1 MTTATTASTP
11 GGAHAAP
18 APLTGLRLVLASI
31 ALALAT
37 FMNVLD
43 ITIAN
48 VSIPS
53 IAGDIGVSASQGTW
67 IITSFAVANA
77 IAVPLTGW
85 LTQRYGQVR
94 LFVTAVLLF
103 VLASLLCGLATN
115 LETLIVFRIMQGAV
129 AGPMIPLSQAL
140 LLQSYPKEKSGL
152 ALAMWAM
159 TTMTAPVL
167 GPILGGAISDNLS
180 WPWIFYINVPTG
192 LFAAWLAWV
201 LLRQRDSA
209 RVKKPIDG
217 TGLALLII
225 WVGCLQVMLDKG
237 KELDWFSAPETVL
250 LGLTAAV
257 AFALFVIWET
267 TCAHPIVDL
276 SLFSQR
282 NFSIG
287 TLALSLGYGVFFAN
301 LVLLPLW
308 LQQFAGYTAT
318 WAGIVSAPVGILALL
333 LSPLVGKHIG
343 RFDVRW
349 LASFAFL
356 VFALVCWL
364 RSQFTLQADV
374 ATIML
379 PQLIQG
385 AAMATFFVPLTALT
399 LSGLPPARLAAA
411 SGLCNFARITAGA
424 FGASAASTLWDQRA
438 SMHHVQLAESVSV
451 HSRITEDTLA
461 RLHTLGYS
469 LEQSYQLLERQVNT
483 QAYMLA
489 ANDLFWGSALLFLG
503 LVGVVWLARPM
514 APRPAAKIDTG
525 GAD

>member
-1 MTTATTASTP
+1 MSAAAQTT
-11 GGAHAAP
+11 
-18 APLTGLRLVLASI
+18 PLTGMRLVLASI
-31 ALALAT
+31 ALAMAT

-67 IITSFAVANA
+67 VITSFAVANA

-94 LFVTAVLLF
+94 LFVASVVLF
-103 VLASLLCGLATN
+103 VIASLLCGMASS
-115 LETLIVFRIMQGAV
+115 LESLILFRIMQGAV

-140 LLQSYPKEKSGL
+140 LLQAYPKEKSGM

-159 TTMTAPVL
+159 TTMIAPVL
-167 GPILGGAISDNLS
+167 GPILGGWISDNIS

-192 LFAAWLAWV
+192 LFAAWLTWV
-201 LLRQRDSA
+201 LLRDYESP
-209 RVKKPIDG
+209 RVKKPIDRM
-217 TGLALLII
+217 GLGLLII

-237 KELDWFSAPETVL
+237 KELDWFGSGEIVALALVAL
-250 LGLTAAV
+250 V
-257 AFALFVIWET
+257 AFILFVIWEIT
-267 TCAHPIVDL
+267 EEHPIVDL
-276 SLFSQR
+276 TLFKSR
-282 NFSIG
+282 NFAIG
-287 TLALSLGYGVFFAN
+287 SLALSLGYGIFFAN

-333 LSPLVGKHIG
+333 LSPTIGKNIG
-343 RFDVRW
+343 RFDARV

-356 VFALVCWL
+356 VFAIVCYL
-364 RSQFTLQADV
+364 RSRFNMQADV

-379 PQLIQG
+379 PQFIQG

-399 LSGLPPARLAAA
+399 LSGLPPQRLAAA
-411 SGLCNFARITAGA
+411 SGLANFARITAGA
-424 FGASAASTLWDQRA
+424 FGASAASTLWDSRA
-438 SMHHVQLAESVSV
+438 SLHHVQLGESVS
-451 HSRITEDTLA
+451 SFSAATRISLNQLSDM
-461 RLHTLGYS
+461 GYGLS
-469 LEQSYQLLERQVNT
+469 QSYQLLERQIST

-489 ANDLFWGSALLFLG
+489 ANDIFWGSAVMFLG
-503 LVGVVWLARPM
+503 LIGVVWLAKPG
-514 APRPAAKIDTG
+514 APQGKVDTS
-525 GAD
+525 GAH

>member
-1 MTTATTASTP
+1 MTTATATA
-11 GGAHAAP
+11 AAP
-18 APLTGLRLVLASI
+18 LPPLSGINLVLASI

-67 IITSFAVANA
+67 VITSFAVANA

-103 VLASLLCGLATN
+103 VLASLLCGLASN
-115 LETLIVFRIMQGAV
+115 LESLIVFRIMQGAV

-140 LLQSYPKEKSGL
+140 LLQSYPKEKAGT

-159 TTMTAPVL
+159 TTMIAPVL
-167 GPILGGAISDNLS
+167 GPILGGWLSDNIS
-180 WPWIFYINVPTG
+180 WPWIFYINIPTG
-192 LFAAWLAWV
+192 LFAAWLTWF
-201 LLRQRDSA
+201 LLRKRESV
-209 RVKKPIDG
+209 RVKKPIDA
-217 TGLALLII
+217 TGLGLLIV

-237 KELDWFSAPETVL
+237 KELDWFGSDIII
-250 LGLTAAV
+250 GLALV
-257 AFALFVIWET
+257 ALVTFALFVIWET
-267 TCAHPIVDL
+267 TQANPIVDL
-276 SLFSQR
+276 TLFKSR

-287 TLALSLGYGVFFAN
+287 TLALALGYGIFFAN

-333 LSPLVGKHIG
+333 LSPIVGKNIG

-356 VFALVCWL
+356 VFALVCFL
-364 RSQFTLQADV
+364 RSQFNMQADV
-374 ATIML
+374 LTIML

-399 LSGLPPARLAAA
+399 LAGLPPTRLASA
-411 SGLCNFARITAGA
+411 SGLANFARITAGA
-424 FGASAASTLWDQRA
+424 FGASAASTLWDDRA
-438 SMHHVQLAESVSV
+438 SLHHVQLAEAVTPYSSMT
-451 HSRITEDTLA
+451 HQALDNLA
-461 RLHTLGYS
+461 NLGFS
-469 LEQSYQLLERQVNT
+469 LAQSYQFLERQVNT

-489 ANDLFWGSALLFLG
+489 ANDIFMGSAVLFLALIG
-503 LVGVVWLARPM
+503 IVWLARPT
-514 APRPAAKIDTG
+514 APAGKVDAG
-525 GAD
+525 GAH